1 MMKRWI
7 LFIILCLALTGCGQ
21 PSAQIVFFIYDEND
35 TFISEL
41 MQRMSAMIPEE
52 VTAEI
57 RYAANSQVVQNQQI
71 ISFVGTG
78 VELFAVNAVDR
89 LACGAIAE
97 KCIKSGIDVIFF
109 NREPLE
115 DALIASNNYYVGSD
129 ASSEGRKQALMVAE
143 LFDGE
148 NFHQS
153 KYDKNG
159 DGVVQIVI
167 LKGEQGHQDAERRTD
182 SCISQLRELGYSV
195 EILGVE
201 VADWNRTSGYEAMRR
216 LYENYGKQIELVFSN
231 NDDMAMG
238 AIDYLIEA
246 EVFFE
251 NPLEY
256 DQPFIIV
263 GVDGTTVGFSAI
275 RRGLLYGTVQNDS
288 ESQADA
294 VMTLAAYILK
304 GRDMKDFPY
313 QITNNRYIYI
323 EGDVITLRNLKDYIQ

>member
-1 MMKRWI
+1 
-7 LFIILCLALTGCGQ
+7 
-21 PSAQIVFFIYDEND
+21 
-35 TFISEL
+35 
-41 MQRMSAMIPEE
+41 
-52 VTAEI
+52 
-57 RYAANSQVVQNQQI
+57 
-71 ISFVGTG
+71 
-78 VELFAVNAVDR
+78 
-89 LACGAIAE
+89 
-97 KCIKSGIDVIFF
+97 
-109 NREPLE
+109 
-115 DALIASNNYYVGSD
+115 
-129 ASSEGRKQALMVAE
+129 
-143 LFDGE
+143 
-148 NFHQS
+148 
-153 KYDKNG
+153 
-159 DGVVQIVI
+159 
-167 LKGEQGHQDAERRTD
+167 
-182 SCISQLRELGYSV
+182 
-195 EILGVE
+195 
-201 VADWNRTSGYEAMRR
+201 MRR